1 MSSLRLQCGFIFKA
15 NTHTLILSGKPVQ
28 LEFRAEPCLLKH
40 CALLSPAYAV
50 PPPHCTSL
58 GPGTREACILLSSGI
73 MGWREEHS
81 FPVVRPGSE
90 PGVHLFLTQSLH
102 NPVAGHV
109 MEPWFLPAPADLP
122 EFWGE
127 LNEKHKHREG

>member
-50 PPPHCTSL
+50 PPPPPLHQ
-58 GPGTREACILLSSGI
+58 PGAWHQGGLHIAELRNHGVAGGTQLSS
-73 MGWREEHS
+73 R
-81 FPVVRPGSE
+81 
-90 PGVHLFLTQSLH
+90 
-102 NPVAGHV
+102 
-109 MEPWFLPAPADLP
+109 
-122 EFWGE
+122 
-127 LNEKHKHREG
+127 

>member
-50 PPPHCTSL
+50 PPPT
-58 GPGTREACILLSSGI
+58 
-73 MGWREEHS
+73 
-81 FPVVRPGSE
+81 
-90 PGVHLFLTQSLH
+90 
-102 NPVAGHV
+102 
-109 MEPWFLPAPADLP
+109 APA
-122 EFWGE
+122 WG
-127 LNEKHKHREG
+127 LAPGRPAYC